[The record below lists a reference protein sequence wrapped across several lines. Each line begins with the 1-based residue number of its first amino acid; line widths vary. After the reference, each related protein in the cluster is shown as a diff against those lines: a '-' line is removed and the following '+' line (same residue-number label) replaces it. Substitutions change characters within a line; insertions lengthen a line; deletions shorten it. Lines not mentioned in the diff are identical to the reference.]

1 MPIFFIFLNTPTIYF
16 TLPIKQQQQNKT
28 KTKKTV
34 KERKKT
40 QEIKLV
46 PK

>member
-1 MPIFFIFLNTPTIYF
+1 MPIFLIFLNTPTIYF
-16 TLPIKQQQQNKT
+16 TLPIKQQQNKT
-28 KTKKTV
+28 KTKKTFV